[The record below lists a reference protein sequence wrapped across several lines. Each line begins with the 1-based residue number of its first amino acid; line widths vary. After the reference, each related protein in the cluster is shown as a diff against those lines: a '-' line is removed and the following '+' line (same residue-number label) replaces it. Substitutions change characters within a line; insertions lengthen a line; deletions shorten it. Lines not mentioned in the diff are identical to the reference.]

1 MPAPRLTWTSPSPV
15 PPPAPNTS
23 TPTVVSTLKHSTR
36 DDGGQSFGELYHN
49 YFVFVAV
56 VIAIALFAC
65 CFFYR
70 RKKRIVHQANVS
82 RQIALTR
89 DIEDQRLR
97 ANRGW
102 GWGALSRDY
111 SSGPTPRGQPLG
123 ARGAMG
129 LPSWGRRRE
138 EEGLNDAG
146 EAPPAYKS
154 APDHN
159 DTVLETARPASP
171 ASLITPA
178 VPRPVLGREHTGL
191 KPPDYTEAVVAPIT
205 PGRGSSSNTIPTS
218 TATNTNTNVGSDG
231 LPTYNDTH
239 ERR

>member
-1 MPAPRLTWTSPSPV
+1 MAASRRSRTSPSPV
-15 PPPAPNTS
+15 PPPAPNTY
-23 TPTVVSTLKHSTR
+23 TRTVVSTLKHSTR

-82 RQIALTR
+82 RQIALSR

-146 EAPPAYKS
+146 EAPPVYKS

-171 ASLITPA
+171 TSLTPPA
-178 VPRPVLGREHTGL
+178 VPRPALGREHTGL
-191 KPPDYTEAVVAPIT
+191 KPPDYTEAVISPVT
-205 PGRGSSSNTIPTS
+205 PGRGSSSSTVPTS
-218 TATNTNTNVGSDG
+218 TTTDAHADAGSDG

>member
-1 MPAPRLTWTSPSPV
+1 MPGPLSWTRFSPL
-15 PPPAPNTS
+15 PPAAPIILTS
-23 TPTVVSTLKHSTR
+23 TVVSSSQHSKR
-36 DDGGQSFGELYHN
+36 DDGEQSFGELYHN

-56 VIAIALFAC
+56 VIAIALVGG

-70 RKKRIVHQANVS
+70 RKKRMVHQANVS
-82 RQIALTR
+82 RQIALSR

-111 SSGPTPRGQPLG
+111 SSGPTPHGQPLG
-123 ARGAMG
+123 TRGAMS

-171 ASLITPA
+171 SSLITPA
-178 VPRPVLGREHTGL
+178 APRPALAREHTGL
-191 KPPDYTEAVVAPIT
+191 KPPDYTEAVVSPVA
-205 PGRGSSSNTIPTS
+205 PGRGSSSLTVPTS
-218 TATNTNTNVGSDG
+218 TATTTQTDLGSDG

>member
-1 MPAPRLTWTSPSPV
+1 MPAPRLSWTPSSPV
-15 PPPAPNTS
+15 PPPASSIHTL
-23 TPTVVSTLKHSTR
+23 TLKHSTR

-56 VIAIALFAC
+56 VVAIALFAC

-70 RKKRIVHQANVS
+70 RKKRIVHRANVS
-82 RQIALTR
+82 RQIALSR

-111 SSGPTPRGQPLG
+111 SSGPAPRGQPLG
-123 ARGAMG
+123 ARGAVG

-171 ASLITPA
+171 SNLAPPA
-178 VPRPVLGREHTGL
+178 VPRPALGREHTGL
-191 KPPDYTEAVVAPIT
+191 KPPDYTEAVISPVT
-205 PGRGSSSNTIPTS
+205 PGRGSSSSTVPTS
-218 TATNTNTNVGSDG
+218 TATDAHADAASDG